1 MLLLS
6 NVESVVEGVLLIK
19 FKESKY
25 SESAIEESITVASL
39 LVEND
44 VKSELFNSFLLCKN
58 CLLNLIRSFKSKIP
72 AKEFV
77 DTFP

>member
-1 MLLLS
+1 MLLLF

-25 SESAIEESITVASL
+25 NESAIEESIM
-39 LVEND
+39 VEND
-44 VKSELFNSFLLCKN
+44 VASELFNSFLLCKN

>member
-1 MLLLS
+1 M
-6 NVESVVEGVLLIK
+6 EGVLLIK

-25 SESAIEESITVASL
+25 SESAIEESITVVSL

-44 VKSELFNSFLLCKN
+44 VKSEFFNSFLLCKN

-77 DTFP
+77 STFPYNS